1 MIHLMI
7 KNIPLEKIASF
18 AAFSGI
24 LGPGII
30 SLGILISGLEYVG
43 VEEQR
48 YNPLNH
54 FVSELGELGVSN
66 LAAAFNIGLIIG
78 GILNTVFM
86 IYLAIQIEHWIRY
99 PLGLLGFVASL
110 SGALVGVFPMNFLE
124 PHILVALTFFDLGM
138 LVAFLYSFMF
148 LFSRKHPFPRW
159 LAIPGLVTAAAFAWF
174 NNFPSEFDADVDF
187 QEGMAGM
194 LRNRPDF
201 IPLALMEWVV
211 ILGILIWVLMLGIYL
226 VLKRQ
231 PAEE

>member
-1 MIHLMI
+1 MI

-30 SLGILISGLEYVG
+30 SLGILISGLVYVG

-99 PLGLLGFVASL
+99 PLSLLCGKFERRIGWCFPDEFPGAAYSGGTDVFRPGDAGRFPLFFHVFIQQKTPIPEVAGDPRIFECSRL
-110 SGALVGVFPMNFLE
+110 RLVQQFP
-124 PHILVALTFFDLGM
+124 
-138 LVAFLYSFMF
+138 
-148 LFSRKHPFPRW
+148 
-159 LAIPGLVTAAAFAWF
+159 
-174 NNFPSEFDADVDF
+174 
-187 QEGMAGM
+187 
-194 LRNRPDF
+194 LR
-201 IPLALMEWVV
+201 V
-211 ILGILIWVLMLGIYL
+211 
-226 VLKRQ
+226 
-231 PAEE
+231 